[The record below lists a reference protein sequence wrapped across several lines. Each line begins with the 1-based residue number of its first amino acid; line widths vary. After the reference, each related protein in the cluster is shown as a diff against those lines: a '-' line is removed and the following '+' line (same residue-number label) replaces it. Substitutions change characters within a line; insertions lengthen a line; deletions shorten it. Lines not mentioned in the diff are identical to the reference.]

1 MEKINVKTL
10 IKENPKYFVLD
21 LLIWLLAHNIPLL
34 LSYLIKLYF
43 DSNQNNNL
51 LIIVFLYTIIFLL
64 RFPLIKLG
72 ADIDI
77 KAQHKWANYMYVR
90 IISKCLE
97 SRKVSDSNSQI
108 FIDTIQNDINSIISY
123 ISYGVDTI
131 CNVVGSIIAFIIIA
145 SINIYVAIVILV
157 VPVLI
162 FFILNFLKDELYEKS
177 VAIRNNETDLIKIY
191 QDVIGDGRKIR
202 IESLENKYFD
212 IYNQCLKKNKSD
224 KFKYSYFNIM
234 INTINQSLV
243 DLNLIAILLAVI
255 YFRNFSVGD
264 LALLISYSFIINDLS
279 TYVSTFV
286 VINNDLKVSLDSF
299 NNKLNLNLCK
309 VKSSFNVGNILNRI
323 SFGKVNVLIGEN
335 GSGKSRILKE
345 LASNREYCLVLK
357 NSSVL
362 SEDLYCNIVTDSNPN
377 RYREIVDAFSLNDL
391 KDRKELISDELSG
404 GQIDRIAIAR
414 ALQSGKDVILIDNNL
429 FSIDFTIRS
438 LIFEE
443 FDNSGKTYLFTDTK
457 YRNEYE
463 KFNIIYLKD
472 CEIKCNI

>member
-1 MEKINVKTL
+1 
-10 IKENPKYFVLD
+10 
-21 LLIWLLAHNIPLL
+21 
-34 LSYLIKLYF
+34 
-43 DSNQNNNL
+43 
-51 LIIVFLYTIIFLL
+51 
-64 RFPLIKLG
+64 
-72 ADIDI
+72 
-77 KAQHKWANYMYVR
+77 MYER

-108 FIDTIQNDINSIISY
+108 FIDTIQNDINSIVSY

-145 SINIYVAIVILV
+145 SINIYVAMVILV
-157 VPVLI
+157 VPILI
-162 FFILNFLKDELYEKS
+162 FFILNFLKDKLYDKS
-177 VAIRNNETDLIKIY
+177 MIIRNNETNLIKIY
-191 QDVIGDGRKIR
+191 QDVIGESRKIR

-212 IYNQCLKKNKSD
+212 IYNKHLMKNKSD

-243 DLNLIAILLAVI
+243 DLNLISILLAVI

-279 TYVSTFV
+279 TYVSTFI

-299 NNKLNLNLCK
+299 NNKLNFNLCEDKSIFK
-309 VKSSFNVGNILNRI
+309 VDNIINRI
-323 SFGKVNVLIGEN
+323 SLGEVNVLIGDN
-335 GSGKSRILKE
+335 GSGKSRIFKE

-362 SEDLYCNIVTDSNPN
+362 SEDLYENIVTDGNPYM
-377 RYREIVDAFSLNDL
+377 YREIVEIFSLNDL
-391 KDRKELISDELSG
+391 EDRKELISDELSG

-414 ALQSGKDVILIDNNL
+414 ALLSGKDVILIDNNL
-429 FSIDFTIRS
+429 FSIDFAIRS

-443 FDNSGKTYLFTDTK
+443 FENSGKTFLIADTE
-457 YRNEYE
+457 YRNEY
-463 KFNIIYLKD
+463 KNFNVIYLK
-472 CEIKCNI
+472 N

>member
-1 MEKINVKTL
+1 
-10 IKENPKYFVLD
+10 
-21 LLIWLLAHNIPLL
+21 
-34 LSYLIKLYF
+34 
-43 DSNQNNNL
+43 
-51 LIIVFLYTIIFLL
+51 
-64 RFPLIKLG
+64 
-72 ADIDI
+72 
-77 KAQHKWANYMYVR
+77 MYER

-108 FIDTIQNDINSIISY
+108 FIDTIQNDINSIVSY

-145 SINIYVAIVILV
+145 SINIYVAMVILV
-157 VPVLI
+157 VPILI
-162 FFILNFLKDELYEKS
+162 FFILNFLKDKLYDKS
-177 VAIRNNETDLIKIY
+177 MIIRNNETNLIKIY
-191 QDVIGDGRKIR
+191 QDVIGESRKIR

-212 IYNQCLKKNKSD
+212 IYNKHLMKNKSD

-243 DLNLIAILLAVI
+243 DLNLISILLAVI

-279 TYVSTFV
+279 TYVSTFI

-299 NNKLNLNLCK
+299 NNKLNFNLCEDKSIFK
-309 VKSSFNVGNILNRI
+309 VDNIINRI
-323 SFGKVNVLIGEN
+323 SLGEVNVLIGDN
-335 GSGKSRILKE
+335 GSGKSRIFKE

-362 SEDLYCNIVTDSNPN
+362 SEDLYENIVTDGNPYM
-377 RYREIVDAFSLNDL
+377 YREIVENFSLNDL
-391 KDRKELISDELSG
+391 EDRKELISDELSG

-414 ALQSGKDVILIDNNL
+414 ALLSGKDVILIDNNL
-429 FSIDFTIRS
+429 FSIDFAIRS

-443 FDNSGKTYLFTDTK
+443 FENSGKTFLIADTE
-457 YRNEYE
+457 YRNEY
-463 KFNIIYLKD
+463 KNFNVIYLK
-472 CEIKCNI
+472 N

>member
-1 MEKINVKTL
+1 MENINVKTL
-10 IKENPKYFVLD
+10 IKEYPKYFVLD

-77 KAQHKWANYMYVR
+77 KAQHKWANVMYER

-108 FIDTIQNDINSIISY
+108 FIDTIQNDINSIVSY

-145 SINIYVAIVILV
+145 SINIYVAMVILV
-157 VPVLI
+157 VPILI
-162 FFILNFLKDELYEKS
+162 FFILNFLKDKLYDKS
-177 VAIRNNETDLIKIY
+177 MIIRNNETNLIKIY
-191 QDVIGDGRKIR
+191 QDVIGESRKIR

-212 IYNQCLKKNKSD
+212 IYNKHLMKNKSD

-243 DLNLIAILLAVI
+243 DLNLISILLAVI

-279 TYVSTFV
+279 TYVSTFI

-299 NNKLNLNLCK
+299 NNKLNFNLCEDKSIFK
-309 VKSSFNVGNILNRI
+309 VDNIINRI
-323 SFGKVNVLIGEN
+323 SLGEVNVLIGDN
-335 GSGKSRILKE
+335 GSGKSRIFKE

-362 SEDLYCNIVTDSNPN
+362 SEDLYENIVTDGNPYM
-377 RYREIVDAFSLNDL
+377 YREIVEIFSLNDL
-391 KDRKELISDELSG
+391 EDRKELISDELSG

-414 ALQSGKDVILIDNNL
+414 ALLSGKDVILIDNNL
-429 FSIDFTIRS
+429 FSIDFAIRS

-443 FDNSGKTYLFTDTK
+443 FENSGKTFLIADTE
-457 YRNEYE
+457 YRNEY
-463 KFNIIYLKD
+463 KNFNVIYLK
-472 CEIKCNI
+472 N

>member
-1 MEKINVKTL
+1 
-10 IKENPKYFVLD
+10 
-21 LLIWLLAHNIPLL
+21 
-34 LSYLIKLYF
+34 
-43 DSNQNNNL
+43 
-51 LIIVFLYTIIFLL
+51 
-64 RFPLIKLG
+64 
-72 ADIDI
+72 
-77 KAQHKWANYMYVR
+77 MYER

-108 FIDTIQNDINSIISY
+108 FIDTIQNDINSIVSY

-145 SINIYVAIVILV
+145 SINIYVAMVILV
-157 VPVLI
+157 VPILI
-162 FFILNFLKDELYEKS
+162 FFILNFLKDKLYDKS
-177 VAIRNNETDLIKIY
+177 MIIRNNETNLIKIY
-191 QDVIGDGRKIR
+191 QDVIGESRKIR

-212 IYNQCLKKNKSD
+212 IYNKHLMKNKSD

-243 DLNLIAILLAVI
+243 DLNLISILLAVI

-279 TYVSTFV
+279 TYVSTFI

-299 NNKLNLNLCK
+299 NNKLNFNLCED
-309 VKSSFNVGNILNRI
+309 KSSFNVDNILNRI

-335 GSGKSRILKE
+335 GSGKSRIFKE

-362 SEDLYCNIVTDSNPN
+362 SEDLYENIVTDGNPYM
-377 RYREIVDAFSLNDL
+377 YREIVEIFSLNDL
-391 KDRKELISDELSG
+391 EDRKELISDELSG

-414 ALQSGKDVILIDNNL
+414 ALLSGKDVILIDNNL
-429 FSIDFTIRS
+429 FSIDFAIRS

-443 FDNSGKTYLFTDTK
+443 FENSGKTFLIADTE
-457 YRNEYE
+457 YRNEY
-463 KFNIIYLKD
+463 KNFNVIYLK
-472 CEIKCNI
+472 N

>member
-1 MEKINVKTL
+1 MENINVKTL
-10 IKENPKYFVLD
+10 IKEYPKYFVLD

-43 DSNQNNNL
+43 DTNQNNNL

-77 KAQHKWANYMYVR
+77 KAQHKWANAMYER

-108 FIDTIQNDINSIISY
+108 FIDTIQNDINSIVSY

-145 SINIYVAIVILV
+145 SINIYVAMVILV
-157 VPVLI
+157 VPILI
-162 FFILNFLKDELYEKS
+162 FFILNFLKDKLYDKS
-177 VAIRNNETDLIKIY
+177 MIIRNNETKLLKIY
-191 QDVIGDGRKIR
+191 QDVIGESRKIR
-202 IESLENKYFD
+202 IESLENRYFD
-212 IYNQCLKKNKSD
+212 IYNQHLKKNKSD
-224 KFKYSYFNIM
+224 KFKYSYFNTM
-234 INTINQSLV
+234 INTINQCLV

-299 NNKLNLNLCK
+299 NDKLNFNLCK
-309 VKSSFNVGNILNRI
+309 DKSSFNVDNIINRI

-362 SEDLYCNIVTDSNPN
+362 SEDLYENIVTDSQPY
-377 RYREIVDAFSLNDL
+377 RYREIVEVFSLNDL

-429 FSIDFTIRS
+429 FSINFAIRS

-443 FDNSGKTYLFTDTK
+443 FKNTGKTFLFTDTK

-463 KFNIIYLKD
+463 NFNIIYLKD
-472 CEIKCNI
+472 CEIKCNT